1 MKTKLKII
9 CFEKNGFE
17 DYLYW
22 QKENKKIL
30 EKINLLIQEIVRNP
44 FDGIGKP
51 ESLKGD
57 LAGLYS
63 RRINDEH
70 RLVYAIREDKVII
83 LQCRYH
89 Y

>member
-1 MKTKLKII
+1 MKKTALTIIFTGRKKI
-9 CFEKNGFE
+9 
-17 DYLYW
+17 
-22 QKENKKIL
+22 KIL
-30 EKINLLIQEIVRNP
+30 EKINLLIQEIIRNP
-44 FDGIGKP
+44 FEGIGKARKF
-51 ESLKGD
+51 KGD

-70 RLVYAIREDKVII
+70 RLIYAIREDKLII